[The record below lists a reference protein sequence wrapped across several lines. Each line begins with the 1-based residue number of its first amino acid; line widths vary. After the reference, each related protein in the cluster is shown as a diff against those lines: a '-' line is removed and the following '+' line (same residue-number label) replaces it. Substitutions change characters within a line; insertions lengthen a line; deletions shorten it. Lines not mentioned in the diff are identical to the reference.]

1 LQFQTDRRIVT
12 DRDKWE
18 SAGRR
23 SLWGA
28 GGGPGRWAAT
38 VGLPKRNRYTAS
50 VPMNEGFTYREQ
62 IDLRADGALLR
73 DHLVQRYPHS
83 SAAEWDDRIASG
95 RILLDGAVAAPGA
108 TLRRGQ
114 VLTWNR
120 PPWDEPA
127 SPGAFQVLY
136 DDGDLLAVEK
146 PAGLPTLPGA
156 GFHRSC
162 LLVLVREIAGDAAPV
177 HRLGRFTSGVVLFA
191 RTPASRASLAR
202 QWRSREVRRV
212 YRGIAS
218 GAPERD
224 AFAVATPIGPI
235 PHPLLGSV
243 HAAHPGGKP
252 ARSEVAVLERRNGTF
267 LCEVRIDTGRP
278 HQIRIHLAAAGY
290 PLAGDPLYAPG
301 GGLISG
307 SRAVPRDTGYVLH
320 ATEVSVSHPGDASAL
335 TIVSAPPRELTIA
348 T

>member
-1 LQFQTDRRIVT
+1 MQFQTDRRIVT

-146 PAGLPTLPGA
+146 PAGK
-156 GFHRSC
+156 
-162 LLVLVREIAGDAAPV
+162 
-177 HRLGRFTSGVVLFA
+177 
-191 RTPASRASLAR
+191 
-202 QWRSREVRRV
+202 RR
-212 YRGIAS
+212 
-218 GAPERD
+218 
-224 AFAVATPIGPI
+224 
-235 PHPLLGSV
+235 
-243 HAAHPGGKP
+243 
-252 ARSEVAVLERRNGTF
+252 
-267 LCEVRIDTGRP
+267 
-278 HQIRIHLAAAGY
+278 
-290 PLAGDPLYAPG
+290 
-301 GGLISG
+301 
-307 SRAVPRDTGYVLH
+307 
-320 ATEVSVSHPGDASAL
+320 
-335 TIVSAPPRELTIA
+335 
-348 T
+348 